1 MTISSALIHD
11 SGKWKHVARALDGL
25 GRAYS
30 QSEQL
35 SSSIEESDE
44 VMDGKHQH
52 DGRKLRD
59 CQADI
64 GL

>member
-11 SGKWKHVARALDGL
+11 FGGWKHVARALDGL

-44 VMDGKHQH
+44 VMDGRHEH
-52 DGRKLRD
+52 SERKLKD